1 MTEQERINIAVQAQ
15 IAAQNARIDTVLA
28 KVDTII
34 GEMRDRDNQRAAEIT
49 ELRKKHD
56 ADITELRKKHDAD
69 IKELNE
75 KIDSKFDK
83 LSAQIQNLTIAAI
96 VGIGAIVLGGGA
108 IVWAAITS
116 LR

>member
-34 GEMRDRDNQRAAEIT
+34 GEMRDRDNQRAAE
-49 ELRKKHD
+49 
-56 ADITELRKKHDAD
+56 ITELRKKHDAD

>member
-56 ADITELRKKHDAD
+56 ADI
-69 IKELNE
+69 KELNQ